1 MASND
6 DSRSTDNKASIA
18 LLRRRPRPLRPSRRP
33 GGWSRCQAPVSMTVA
48 TAASGVEWE
57 HGGDF
62 NFNIEDFNFYVDESM
77 LRYEPEPGLQQPTIA
92 EPEHDDQF
100 IQLPCGPVL
109 AAEACTVGDMLG
121 PETAVQRGAESKH
134 EHGDKLKT

>member
-1 MASND
+1 VQQD
-6 DSRSTDNKASIA
+6 
-18 LLRRRPRPLRPSRRP
+18 
-33 GGWSRCQAPVSMTVA
+33 
-48 TAASGVEWE
+48 TACYQPQGVESE

-62 NFNIEDFNFYVDESM
+62 NFNIEGINFYVDESM
-77 LRYEPEPGLQQPTIA
+77 LRDEPEQGLQRPIA
-92 EPEHDDQF
+92 EPEHDGQF
-100 IQLPCGPVL
+100 IQLPCGPVF